1 MIPEYISP
9 PIDRVIQIAFLAL
22 GVSFLIA
29 KLGRVSL
36 SPLSL
41 LVLLAAAVTATGVSL
56 FYSYQ
61 FRGGDYFWLRR
72 GYPHYF
78 WGAGD
83 ISGFPDMT
91 VSNALQG
98 LDWGPAGI
106 YLLGNL
112 FFYASLFLC
121 AYVILSA
128 MRNRIRAVQ

>member
-9 PIDRVIQIAFLAL
+9 PIDRVIQIALLAL
-22 GVSFLIA
+22 IASFLIA
-29 KLGRVSL
+29 KRVRVSL
-36 SPLSL
+36 SPSSL
-41 LVLLAAAVTATGVSL
+41 FVLLAAAVTATGISL
-56 FYSYQ
+56 LYSYK

-83 ISGFPDMT
+83 VTGYPDMT

-98 LDWGPAGI
+98 MDWGPAGI
-106 YLLGNL
+106 YLLGNI

-121 AYVILSA
+121 AYVIFFA
-128 MRNRIRAVQ
+128 IRNRIRTV